1 MSTHAGF
8 LISLYV
14 AEVSVMGSSL
24 HLREAGRDVDARV
37 QPSFHSEGRKVKTS
51 FVSPSNC
58 FLLSFL
64 FYQQG
69 VFGFAGLMPRFI
81 ASADVP
87 FFTMIMSAI
96 FTLQPR

>member
-24 HLREAGRDVDARV
+24 HLRESGRDVDARV
-37 QPSFHSEGRKVKTS
+37 HSEGRKVKTS

-58 FLLSFL
+58 FLLGFL
-64 FYQQG
+64 FRQQG

-87 FFTMIMSAI
+87 FFTIITLAI